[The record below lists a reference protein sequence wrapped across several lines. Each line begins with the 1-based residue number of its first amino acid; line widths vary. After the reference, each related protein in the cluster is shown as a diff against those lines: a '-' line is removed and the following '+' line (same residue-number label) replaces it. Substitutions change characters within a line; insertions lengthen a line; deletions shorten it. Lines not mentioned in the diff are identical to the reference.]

1 MPSSDRIKDAGSY
14 FGLLKHSLS
23 ALPAREVDRV
33 AEILFQTFDRDATIF
48 IFGNGG
54 SASLASHFACDLS
67 KGTIQTG
74 SRKRLRAVALTDN
87 LPILTAWANDAG
99 YENVFAEQIR
109 NLIQPDD
116 IAFAISCSGNSPNVL
131 RALEVARAAGATT
144 VGLGGFDG
152 GRMKFLCDICLIIR
166 SANMQVIE
174 DLHLAIAHCA
184 FTLVRNRMAER
195 FNEKV
200 VAVNAS

>member
-1 MPSSDRIKDAGSY
+1 MLSSDRIKDAGSY

-23 ALPAREVDRV
+23 AISARDVDRI
-33 AEILFQTFDRDATIF
+33 AEILLEAYDHEGTVF

-54 SASLASHFACDLS
+54 SASSASHFACDLS

-74 SRKRLRAVALTDN
+74 SRKRLRAVGLTDN

-99 YENVFAEQIR
+99 YESVFAEQIR

-131 RALEVARAAGATT
+131 KALEVARAAGAST

-152 GRMKFLCDICLIIR
+152 GRMKFLCDFCLIIP
-166 SANMQVIE
+166 SENMQIIE
-174 DLHLAIAHCA
+174 DLHLSITHCA
-184 FTLVRNRMAER
+184 FTLVRNRIAGR
-195 FNEKV
+195 FNQKV
-200 VAVNAS
+200 VAVNA